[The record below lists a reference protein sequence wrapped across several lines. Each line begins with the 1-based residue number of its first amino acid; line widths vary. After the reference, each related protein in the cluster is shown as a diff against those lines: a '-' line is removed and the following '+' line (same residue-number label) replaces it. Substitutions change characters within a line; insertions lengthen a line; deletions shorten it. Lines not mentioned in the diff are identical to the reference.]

1 MNVINKHFDK
11 VYVITTSLETERQS
25 YILEYLNKNNILY
38 NLRSS
43 VPYKFFQDYSIKDLW
58 GTDRTTNSK
67 EISLCLCYLSIFKE
81 CLYNKTY
88 KVLIVE
94 DDIVFENDYI
104 EKFERFMSSIIDD
117 WDILNF
123 GYHHKKYESG
133 WKYFTVNEFVSNAE
147 VSWTTHMVA
156 FNKKSTLTNLSDKI
170 INSTMPIDYII
181 NYFTHICKCLNDE
194 KRMTCYIPNEII
206 CKQLSYRDDE
216 NKPDN
221 KVFKS
226 LIG

>member
-25 YILEYLNKNNILY
+25 YILEYLSKNNIEY
-38 NLRSS
+38 NIRVS
-43 VPYKFFQDYSIKDLW
+43 VPYKFLQDYYIKDLW
-58 GTDRTTNSK
+58 NSEIITNSK
-67 EISLCLCYLSIFKE
+67 NISLCLCYLSIFKE

-88 KVLIVE
+88 RVLIFE
-94 DDIVFENDYI
+94 DDIIFENDYI
-104 EKFERFMSSIIDD
+104 EKFERFMSSTKND

-123 GYHHKKYESG
+123 GYHHKKFEDG
-133 WKYFTVNEFVSNAE
+133 WKYFEVNEFVSDAE

-156 FNKKSTLTNLSDKI
+156 FNKELTLRNLSDKI

-194 KRMTCYIPNEII
+194 RRMVCYIPNEII

-226 LIG
+226 LII

>member
-1 MNVINKHFDK
+1 
-11 VYVITTSLETERQS
+11 
-25 YILEYLNKNNILY
+25 
-38 NLRSS
+38 
-43 VPYKFFQDYSIKDLW
+43 
-58 GTDRTTNSK
+58 
-67 EISLCLCYLSIFKE
+67 
-81 CLYNKTY
+81 
-88 KVLIVE
+88 
-94 DDIVFENDYI
+94 
-104 EKFERFMSSIIDD
+104 MSSIKND

-123 GYHHKKYESG
+123 GYHHKKFEDG
-133 WKYFTVNEFVSNAE
+133 WKYFEVNEFVSDAE

-156 FNKKSTLTNLSDKI
+156 FNKELTLRNLSDKI

-194 KRMTCYIPNEII
+194 RRMVCYIPNEII

-226 LIG
+226 LII

>member
-25 YILEYLNKNNILY
+25 YILEYLSKNNIEY
-38 NLRSS
+38 NIRVS
-43 VPYKFFQDYSIKDLW
+43 VPYKFLQDYYIKDLW
-58 GTDRTTNSK
+58 NSEIITNYK
-67 EISLCLCYLSIFKE
+67 NISLCLCYLSIFKE

-88 KVLIVE
+88 RVLIFE
-94 DDIVFENDYI
+94 DDIIFENDYI
-104 EKFERFMSSIIDD
+104 EKFERFMSSIKND

-123 GYHHKKYESG
+123 GYHHKKFEDG
-133 WKYFTVNEFVSNAE
+133 WKYFEVNEFVSDAE

-156 FNKKSTLTNLSDKI
+156 FNKELTLRNLSDKI

-194 KRMTCYIPNEII
+194 RRMVCYIPNEII

-226 LIG
+226 LII

>member
-1 MNVINKHFDK
+1 MNVINEYFDK
-11 VYVITTSLETERQS
+11 VYVITTSIETDRQS
-25 YILEYLNKNNILY
+25 YISNYLNKNNIIY
-38 NLRSS
+38 NLRTS
-43 VPYKFFQDYSIKDLW
+43 VPYTFLQNYPIRDLW
-58 GTDRTTNSK
+58 NSDRITNSK

-88 KVLIVE
+88 KILILE

-104 EKFERFMSSIIDD
+104 EKFIKFMSSVKDN

-133 WKYFTVNEFVSNAE
+133 WKYFEVDEFVSDAE

-156 FNKKSTLTNLSDKI
+156 FNKEIILRNLSDKI

-194 KRMTCYIPNEII
+194 KRMMCYIPNQII

-216 NKPDN
+216 NKPEN
-221 KVFKS
+221 KLFKS
-226 LIG
+226 LIS

>member
-1 MNVINKHFDK
+1 MNIINKHFDK

-25 YILEYLNKNNILY
+25 YILEYLSKNNIEY
-38 NLRSS
+38 NIRVS
-43 VPYKFFQDYSIKDLW
+43 VPYKFLQDYYIKDLW
-58 GTDRTTNSK
+58 NSEIITNSK
-67 EISLCLCYLSIFKE
+67 NISLCLCYLSIFKE

-88 KVLIVE
+88 RVLIFE
-94 DDIVFENDYI
+94 DDIIFENDYI
-104 EKFERFMSSIIDD
+104 EKFERFMSSIKNE

-123 GYHHKKYESG
+123 GYHYKKFEDG
-133 WKYFTVNEFVSNAE
+133 WKYFEVNEFVSDAE

-156 FNKKSTLTNLSDKI
+156 FNKELTLRNLSDKI

-194 KRMTCYIPNEII
+194 RRMVCYIPNEII

-226 LIG
+226 LII

>member
-1 MNVINKHFDK
+1 MNIINKHFDK

-25 YILEYLNKNNILY
+25 YILEYLSKNNIEY
-38 NLRSS
+38 NIRVS
-43 VPYKFFQDYSIKDLW
+43 VPYKFLQDYYIKDLW
-58 GTDRTTNSK
+58 NSEIIANSK
-67 EISLCLCYLSIFKE
+67 NISLCLCYLSIFKE

-88 KVLIVE
+88 RVLIFE
-94 DDIVFENDYI
+94 DDIIFENDYI
-104 EKFERFMSSIIDD
+104 EKFERFMSSIKNE

-123 GYHHKKYESG
+123 GYHHKKFEDG
-133 WKYFTVNEFVSNAE
+133 WKYFEVNEFVSDAE

-156 FNKKSTLTNLSDKI
+156 FNKELTLRNLSDKI

-194 KRMTCYIPNEII
+194 RRMVCYIPNEII

-226 LIG
+226 LIT

>member
-25 YILEYLNKNNILY
+25 YILEYLSKNNIEY
-38 NLRSS
+38 NIRVS
-43 VPYKFFQDYSIKDLW
+43 VPYKFLQDYYIKDLW
-58 GTDRTTNSK
+58 NSEIITNSK
-67 EISLCLCYLSIFKE
+67 NISLCLCYLSIFKE

-88 KVLIVE
+88 RVLIFE
-94 DDIVFENDYI
+94 DDIIFENDYI
-104 EKFERFMSSIIDD
+104 EKFERFMSSIKND

-123 GYHHKKYESG
+123 GYHHKKFEDG
-133 WKYFTVNEFVSNAE
+133 WKYFEVNEFVSDAE

-156 FNKKSTLTNLSDKI
+156 FNKELTLRNLSDKI

-181 NYFTHICKCLNDE
+181 NYFTHICTCLNDE
-194 KRMTCYIPNEII
+194 RRMVCYIPNEII

-226 LIG
+226 LII